1 MSEEQ
6 SIAEQIKVAVE
17 EATNGLVKKNSELL
31 AELKDARKG
40 KQIDPAELD
49 KLQEKVDGLENQLNA
64 SQKTIK
70 EQQKAFEQTKAA
82 LDSESGFTSKL
93 LLDNGLTDA
102 LVKAGVATPFLPAV
116 KAMLSSQAKIA
127 IDGDVRKAVIGDKD
141 LSAFVTEWATSDDGK
156 HYIAAP
162 QNNGGGASGG
172 SNSTGQQV
180 VNRSTFDA
188 MSHPERASF
197 AKNGGKVTEQFN
209 PVSIVA

>member
-1 MSEEQ
+1 MSEEL
-6 SIAEQIKVAVE
+6 SIAEQIKAAVD
-17 EATNGLVKKNSELL
+17 EATSGLAKKNGELL
-31 AELKDARKG
+31 AELKEARKG

-49 KLQEKVDGLENQLNA
+49 KLQNKIDELENNLTA

-70 EQQKAFEQTKAA
+70 DQQKAFEQTKAA

-102 LVKAGVATPFLPAV
+102 LVKAGVAAPFLPAV

-127 IDGDVRKAVIGDKD
+127 IDGDTRKAVIGDKD
-141 LSAFVTEWATSDDGK
+141 LSTFVTEWATSDDGK

-172 SNSTGQQV
+172 SSSTGQQV

-197 AKNGGKVTEQFN
+197 AKSGGKVTD
-209 PVSIVA
+209 

>member
-1 MSEEQ
+1 MSEELTL
-6 SIAEQIKVAVE
+6 AEQIKAAVD
-17 EATNGLVKKNSELL
+17 EATSGLAKKNGELL
-31 AELKDARKG
+31 AELKEARKG

-49 KLQEKVDGLENQLNA
+49 KLQNKIDELENNLTA

-70 EQQKAFEQTKAA
+70 DQQKAFEQTKAA

-127 IDGDVRKAVIGDKD
+127 IDGDTRKAVIGDKD
-141 LSAFVTEWATSDDGK
+141 LSTFVIEWATSDDGK

-162 QNNGGGASGG
+162 HNNGGGATGG

-197 AKNGGKVTEQFN
+197 AKNGGKVTD
-209 PVSIVA
+209 

>member
-1 MSEEQ
+1 
-6 SIAEQIKVAVE
+6 
-17 EATNGLVKKNSELL
+17 
-31 AELKDARKG
+31 
-40 KQIDPAELD
+40 LD
-49 KLQEKVDGLENQLNA
+49 KLQNKIDELENNLTA

-70 EQQKAFEQTKAA
+70 DQQKAFEQTKAA

-127 IDGDVRKAVIGDKD
+127 IDGDTRKAVIGDKD

-162 QNNGGGASGG
+162 QNNGGGANGG
-172 SNSTGQQV
+172 SGSTGQQV
-180 VNRSTFDA
+180 VSRSTFDN
-188 MSHPERASF
+188 MSHPERAIF
-197 AKNGGKVTEQFN
+197 AKSGGKVTD
-209 PVSIVA
+209 

>member
-17 EATNGLVKKNSELL
+17 EATNGLAKKNSELL
-31 AELKDARKG
+31 AELKEARKG

-197 AKNGGKVTEQFN
+197 AKSGGKVTE
-209 PVSIVA
+209 

>member
-197 AKNGGKVTEQFN
+197 AKNGGKVTE
-209 PVSIVA
+209 

>member
-6 SIAEQIKVAVE
+6 TLAEQIKAAVD
-17 EATNGLVKKNSELL
+17 EATSGLAKKNGELL
-31 AELKDARKG
+31 AELKEARKG

-49 KLQEKVDGLENQLNA
+49 KLQNKIDELENNLTA

-127 IDGDVRKAVIGDKD
+127 IDGDIRKAVIGDKD

-162 QNNGGGASGG
+162 HNNGGGASGG

-180 VNRSTFDA
+180 VNRSTFDN

-197 AKNGGKVTEQFN
+197 AKSGGKVTD
-209 PVSIVA
+209 

>member
-1 MSEEQ
+1 MEMTPEIQAAIDS
-6 SIAEQIKVAVE
+6 AVE
-17 EATNGLVKKNSELL
+17 AATNGLKTKNQELL
-31 AELKDARKG
+31 DKNKKLMKG
-40 KQIDPAELD
+40 QEIDPQTVIDLEAQID
-49 KLQEKVDGLENQLNA
+49 KLTTDLSAANKA
-64 SQKTIK
+64 SK

-102 LVKAGVATPFLPAV
+102 LVKAGVAAPFLPAV

-127 IDGDVRKAVIGDKD
+127 IEGDTRKAVIGDKD

-162 QNNGGGASGG
+162 QNNGGGANGG
-172 SNSTGQQV
+172 SSSTGQQV

-197 AKNGGKVTEQFN
+197 AKNGGKVTE
-209 PVSIVA
+209 

>member
-17 EATNGLVKKNSELL
+17 ESTNGLVKKNSELL
-31 AELKDARKG
+31 AELKEARKG

-49 KLQEKVDGLENQLNA
+49 KLQEKIDGLENQLTV

-172 SNSTGQQV
+172 SNSNGQQV

-197 AKNGGKVTEQFN
+197 TKNGGKVTE
-209 PVSIVA
+209 

>member
-6 SIAEQIKVAVE
+6 SVSEQIKIAVD
-17 EATNGLVKKNSELL
+17 EATVGLAKKNSELL

-49 KLQEKVDGLENQLNA
+49 KLQDKIDGLENQLTA

-82 LDSESGFTSKL
+82 LDAESGFTSKL

-180 VNRSTFDA
+180 VNRSAFDA

-197 AKNGGKVTEQFN
+197 AKNGGKVTE
-209 PVSIVA
+209 

>member
-6 SIAEQIKVAVE
+6 TIAEQIKAAVE
-17 EATNGLVKKNSELL
+17 EATSGLAKKNSELL
-31 AELKDARKG
+31 AELKEARKG

-49 KLQEKVDGLENQLNA
+49 KLQEKIDGLENQLTA

-102 LVKAGVATPFLPAV
+102 LVKAGVAAPFLPAV

-127 IDGDVRKAVIGDKD
+127 IEGDTRKAIIGDKD
-141 LSAFVTEWATSDDGK
+141 LSAFVTEWASSDDGK

-172 SNSTGQQV
+172 SSGTGQQV

-197 AKNGGKVTEQFN
+197 AKNGGKVTE
-209 PVSIVA
+209 

>member
-1 MSEEQ
+1 
-6 SIAEQIKVAVE
+6 
-17 EATNGLVKKNSELL
+17 
-31 AELKDARKG
+31 
-40 KQIDPAELD
+40 LD
-49 KLQEKVDGLENQLNA
+49 KLQNKIDELENNLTA

-70 EQQKAFEQTKAA
+70 DQQKAFEQTKAA

-127 IDGDVRKAVIGDKD
+127 IDGDTRKAVIGDKD
-141 LSAFVTEWATSDDGK
+141 LSAFVIEWATSDDGK

-162 QNNGGGASGG
+162 HNNGGGASGG
-172 SNSTGQQV
+172 SGSTGQQV
-180 VNRSTFDA
+180 VSRSTFDN

-197 AKNGGKVTEQFN
+197 AKSGGKVTEQ
-209 PVSIVA
+209 

>member
-1 MSEEQ
+1 MSEEL
-6 SIAEQIKVAVE
+6 SIAEQIKAAVE
-17 EATNGLVKKNSELL
+17 EATSGLAKKNSELL
-31 AELKDARKG
+31 AELKEARKG

-49 KLQEKVDGLENQLNA
+49 KLQEKIDGLENQLTV

-102 LVKAGVATPFLPAV
+102 LVKAGVAAPFLPAV

-127 IDGDVRKAVIGDKD
+127 IEGDTRKAVIGDKD
-141 LSAFVTEWATSDDGK
+141 LSEFVIEWATSDDGK

-197 AKNGGKVTEQFN
+197 AKNGGKVTE
-209 PVSIVA
+209 

>member
-1 MSEEQ
+1 MSEEL
-6 SIAEQIKVAVE
+6 SIAEQIKAAVE
-17 EATNGLVKKNSELL
+17 EATSGLAKKNSELL
-31 AELKDARKG
+31 AELKEARKG

-49 KLQEKVDGLENQLNA
+49 KLQEKIDGLENQLTV

-102 LVKAGVATPFLPAV
+102 LVKAGVAAPFLPAV

-127 IDGDVRKAVIGDKD
+127 IEGDTRKAVIGDKD
-141 LSAFVTEWATSDDGK
+141 LSEFVIEWATSDDGK

-172 SNSTGQQV
+172 SSGTGQQV

-197 AKNGGKVTEQFN
+197 AKNGGKVTE
-209 PVSIVA
+209 

>member
-1 MSEEQ
+1 MSEEL
-6 SIAEQIKVAVE
+6 SIAEQIKAAVD
-17 EATNGLVKKNSELL
+17 EATSGLAKKNGELL
-31 AELKDARKG
+31 AELKEARKG

-49 KLQEKVDGLENQLNA
+49 KLQEKIDGLENQLTA

-70 EQQKAFEQTKAA
+70 DQQKAFEQTKAA

-102 LVKAGVATPFLPAV
+102 LVKVGVATPFLPAV

-127 IDGDVRKAVIGDKD
+127 IDGDTRKAVIGDKD

-162 QNNGGGASGG
+162 QNNGGGANGG
-172 SNSTGQQV
+172 SGSTGQQV
-180 VNRSTFDA
+180 VSRSTFDN

-197 AKNGGKVTEQFN
+197 AKSGGKVTE
-209 PVSIVA
+209 S

>member
-1 MSEEQ
+1 MSEEL
-6 SIAEQIKVAVE
+6 SIAEQIKAAVD
-17 EATNGLVKKNSELL
+17 EATSGLAKKNSELL
-31 AELKDARKG
+31 AELKEARRG

-49 KLQEKVDGLENQLNA
+49 KLQEKIDGLENQLTA

-102 LVKAGVATPFLPAV
+102 LVKAGVAAPFLPAV

-127 IDGDVRKAVIGDKD
+127 IDGDTRKAVIGDKD
-141 LSAFVTEWATSDDGK
+141 LSTFIAEWATSDDGK

-172 SNSTGQQV
+172 SGSTGQQV
-180 VNRSTFDA
+180 VSRSTFDA

-197 AKNGGKVTEQFN
+197 AKNGGKVTEQ
-209 PVSIVA
+209 

>member
-6 SIAEQIKVAVE
+6 SIAEQIKVAVD
-17 EATNGLVKKNSELL
+17 EATNGLAKKNSELL
-31 AELKDARKG
+31 AELKEARKG

-197 AKNGGKVTEQFN
+197 AKSGGKVTE
-209 PVSIVA
+209 

>member
-1 MSEEQ
+1 MSEEL
-6 SIAEQIKVAVE
+6 SIAEQIKAAVD
-17 EATNGLVKKNSELL
+17 EATSGLAKKNSELL
-31 AELKDARKG
+31 AELKEARKG

-49 KLQEKVDGLENQLNA
+49 KLQEKIDGLENQLTA

-102 LVKAGVATPFLPAV
+102 LVKAGVAAPFLPAV

-127 IDGDVRKAVIGDKD
+127 IDGDTRKAVIGDKD
-141 LSAFVTEWATSDDGK
+141 LSTFVTEWATSDDGK

-172 SNSTGQQV
+172 SGGTGQQV
-180 VNRSTFDA
+180 VSRSTFDA

-197 AKNGGKVTEQFN
+197 AKNGGKVTD
-209 PVSIVA
+209 

>member
-1 MSEEQ
+1 MSEEL
-6 SIAEQIKVAVE
+6 SIAEQIKAAVD
-17 EATNGLVKKNSELL
+17 EATSGLAKKNSELL
-31 AELKDARKG
+31 AELKEARKG

-49 KLQEKVDGLENQLNA
+49 KLQEKIDGLENQLTA

-102 LVKAGVATPFLPAV
+102 LVKAGVAAPFLPAV

-127 IDGDVRKAVIGDKD
+127 IDGDTRKAVIGDKD
-141 LSAFVTEWATSDDGK
+141 LSTFVTEWATSDDGK

-172 SNSTGQQV
+172 SGSTGQQV
-180 VNRSTFDA
+180 VSRSTFDA

-197 AKNGGKVTEQFN
+197 AKNGGKVTD
-209 PVSIVA
+209 

>member
-1 MSEEQ
+1 MSEEL
-6 SIAEQIKVAVE
+6 SIAEQIKAAVE
-17 EATNGLVKKNSELL
+17 EATSGLAKKNSELL
-31 AELKDARKG
+31 AELKEARKG

-49 KLQEKVDGLENQLNA
+49 KLQEKIDGLENQLTV

-102 LVKAGVATPFLPAV
+102 LVKAGVAAPFLPAV

-127 IDGDVRKAVIGDKD
+127 IEGDTRKAVIGDKD
-141 LSAFVTEWATSDDGK
+141 LSSFVTEWATSDDGK

-180 VNRSTFDA
+180 VNRSQFDA

-197 AKNGGKVTEQFN
+197 AKNGGKVTE
-209 PVSIVA
+209 

>member
-31 AELKDARKG
+31 AELKEARKG

-49 KLQEKVDGLENQLNA
+49 KLQEKIDGLENQLTV

-197 AKNGGKVTEQFN
+197 AKNGGKVTE
-209 PVSIVA
+209 

>member
-1 MSEEQ
+1 MSEEL
-6 SIAEQIKVAVE
+6 SIAEQIKAAVD
-17 EATNGLVKKNSELL
+17 EATSGLAKKNSELL
-31 AELKDARKG
+31 AELKEARKG

-49 KLQEKVDGLENQLNA
+49 KLQEKIDGLENQLTA

-70 EQQKAFEQTKAA
+70 DQQKAFEQTKAA

-93 LLDNGLTDA
+93 LLDNGLTEA

-127 IDGDVRKAVIGDKD
+127 IDGDTRKAVIGDKD
-141 LSAFVTEWATSDDGK
+141 LSTFVTEWATSDDGK

-172 SNSTGQQV
+172 SGGTGQQV
-180 VNRSTFDA
+180 VSRSTFDA

-197 AKNGGKVTEQFN
+197 AKNGGKVTD
-209 PVSIVA
+209 